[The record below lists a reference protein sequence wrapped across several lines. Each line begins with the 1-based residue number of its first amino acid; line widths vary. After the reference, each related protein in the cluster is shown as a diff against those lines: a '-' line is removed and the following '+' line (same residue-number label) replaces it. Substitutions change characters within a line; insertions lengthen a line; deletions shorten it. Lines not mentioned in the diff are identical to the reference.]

1 MRVNI
6 DYAIAIQNNGSSGST
21 LLHSLLDN
29 HPKILSLPMLWGNEF
44 YSVWERSK
52 PENIQQLLNIIEI
65 NFKYFFDKSHSDDGL
80 NNMGKDQD
88 KTICVSKKEFFK
100 NIKNYFLY
108 NSLSRKN
115 FVLSIYYSFNKI
127 YYTNLSKKNFICYP
141 IHSQN
146 KNIAK
151 MLLEDFSKVQ
161 FIYTI
166 RNPIKNI
173 GSIIKHLGNN
183 YEKLPYLNI
192 KNLAYSAVD
201 QVLNDNIH
209 HFSYEKYFTH
219 GTKFF
224 FPDDKNVK
232 NLYVK
237 LEDLHTGKK
246 YIKKLC
252 KKIDLEWNSS
262 LLTSTFMGLKWH
274 NRKES
279 LRVSGFSQKIIDQNY
294 PEQLSEFDILRIS
307 QITNKFCKKF
317 KYPLSKNKMNIFFY
331 FFCVW
336 KKFKCENNYISNE
349 LENKYFSTINNNNM
363 IEKVK
368 IFFSLK
374 FQKSIIFKNI
384 IIKVLEN
391 IKVSYLIKFLKI
403 LKKYNKFKQ
412 FILFRF
418 FLIKSHY
425 SNVLT
430 K

>member
-1 MRVNI
+1 
-6 DYAIAIQNNGSSGST
+6 
-21 LLHSLLDN
+21 
-29 HPKILSLPMLWGNEF
+29 
-44 YSVWERSK
+44 
-52 PENIQQLLNIIEI
+52 
-65 NFKYFFDKSHSDDGL
+65 
-80 NNMGKDQD
+80 MGKDRD
-88 KTICVSKKEFFK
+88 KTICVSKKKFFK

-127 YYTNLSKKNFICYP
+127 YYTNLSKKNIICFP

-151 MLLEDFSKVQ
+151 MLLEDFSKVK

-224 FPDDKNVK
+224 FPDDKNIK

-252 KKIDLEWNSS
+252 KKIE
-262 LLTSTFMGLKWH
+262 
-274 NRKES
+274 
-279 LRVSGFSQKIIDQNY
+279 
-294 PEQLSEFDILRIS
+294 
-307 QITNKFCKKF
+307 
-317 KYPLSKNKMNIFFY
+317 
-331 FFCVW
+331 
-336 KKFKCENNYISNE
+336 
-349 LENKYFSTINNNNM
+349 
-363 IEKVK
+363 
-368 IFFSLK
+368 
-374 FQKSIIFKNI
+374 
-384 IIKVLEN
+384 
-391 IKVSYLIKFLKI
+391 
-403 LKKYNKFKQ
+403 
-412 FILFRF
+412 
-418 FLIKSHY
+418 
-425 SNVLT
+425 
-430 K
+430 